1 MFLLQAAPGAYLRP
15 IPRGNRLSR
24 EIKAET
30 RRLSTRDGLLRGQ
43 KGIKDFV
50 LKGAGRRGLLAGLAL
65 DLEEGVE
72 ISEAV
77 FRENANRSTSLA
89 SRKPGTTE
97 V

>member
-1 MFLLQAAPGAYLRP
+1 M
-15 IPRGNRLSR
+15 
-24 EIKAET
+24 
-30 RRLSTRDGLLRGQ
+30 DGLLRGQ

-50 LKGAGRRGLLAGLAL
+50 LKEAGRRGLLAGLAL
-65 DLEEGVE
+65 NLEEGVE

-77 FRENANRSTSLA
+77 FRENANRPTSLA